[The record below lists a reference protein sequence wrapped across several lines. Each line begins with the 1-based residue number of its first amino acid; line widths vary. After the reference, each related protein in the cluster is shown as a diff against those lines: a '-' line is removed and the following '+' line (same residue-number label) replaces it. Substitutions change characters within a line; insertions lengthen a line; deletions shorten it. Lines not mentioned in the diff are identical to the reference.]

1 GVNPI
6 WLWLQDNVGNAD
18 PSTAVPLSLRY
29 DDIPPASTA
38 SAPAASGENTVTVTF
53 ASSDEGAAGVNPT
66 GSGVSKT
73 VLWSGYPS
81 VWCRWITPGP
91 YYERYY
97 CAHDG
102 PVQWSSSSYVSTGVS
117 GVFAFDTDKEGDWY
131 FYTQAY
137 DAAGNAEPVPVSTTP
152 AKAATFVDATAPV
165 ISKVKASA
173 FSPDTAVIE
182 WTTDDETAA
191 VIDYG
196 RTASLGSQFTET
208 TSSRTHSV
216 TLTGLPNPAD
226 IYYKIT
232 ATNRTG
238 LATASDVGF
247 FKTPLNISY
256 TTDIFG
262 VIDYDEPVTLFIT
275 NPDINLATL
284 VIDGQTWSG
293 TVNTSE
299 PIQIYVDPALTGG
312 GTQAIN
318 VTADGY
324 EYSSNF
330 VVDTAVRSVK
340 LARLVISDGGVMTST
355 AVIPG
360 DYVADMTAGQ
370 EMQGEM
376 SNGESRLYLGYYAGI
391 DPVAPAAIGDLAA
404 TPGPEAGQMSL
415 AWTAPGDDAN
425 VGTAMKY
432 EIRYS
437 TEPITVGNFASA
449 ALAADIPLPQPAG
462 TAQTHVVSGLENGKT
477 YYFAIMAM
485 DELPNQ
491 SLSNTASAKTLE
503 VAQSE
508 AQIGGKP
515 AVKVVSKT
523 PDLNIAQVPAESQE
537 AAALASRGAAPGQ
550 GLVFFSDIYE
560 ITPSM
565 QLTEGATVQFGY
577 EDLGTDVERELAV
590 YKYNPALSQW
600 VMLAGAVDADNNVI
614 TAVTYSFSLF
624 AVFARD
630 TKSPTTEIVFEEGST
645 YRDDFDDIYISSRT
659 LLGFKAEDPTLGGKP
674 GSGVKETGYRIDS
687 STTPFITFTAAFPPG
702 EGFHG
707 VQYRSV
713 DNAGNAEQT
722 KQSGIR
728 VDASAPVI
736 GFRVDKTTI
745 TLRDKMIVPAV
756 SCALTVTVFDPSIKG
771 AASGVRYASVAVNGE
786 NVPAGGAGFVKQLA
800 GGAYH
805 VAASAED
812 HLGNKA
818 ENEIDILVVPDAL
831 APRSG
836 LGIVG
841 TAYRAGGIEYV
852 TGKASFTLTSVDDL
866 ITPGDGAGGVK
877 KQNVKIRDAENIK
890 REESFENPKPEQGGI
905 FSSTFSLAAWGLADG
920 AYYLDYNAEDM
931 LGNIET
937 VRRSSVALDNL

>member
-1 GVNPI
+1 
-6 WLWLQDNVGNAD
+6 
-18 PSTAVPLSLRY
+18 
-29 DDIPPASTA
+29 
-38 SAPAASGENTVTVTF
+38 
-53 ASSDEGAAGVNPT
+53 
-66 GSGVSKT
+66 
-73 VLWSGYPS
+73 
-81 VWCRWITPGP
+81 
-91 YYERYY
+91 
-97 CAHDG
+97 
-102 PVQWSSSSYVSTGVS
+102 
-117 GVFAFDTDKEGDWY
+117 
-131 FYTQAY
+131 
-137 DAAGNAEPVPVSTTP
+137 
-152 AKAATFVDATAPV
+152 
-165 ISKVKASA
+165 
-173 FSPDTAVIE
+173 
-182 WTTDDETAA
+182 
-191 VIDYG
+191 
-196 RTASLGSQFTET
+196 
-208 TSSRTHSV
+208 
-216 TLTGLPNPAD
+216 
-226 IYYKIT
+226 
-232 ATNRTG
+232 
-238 LATASDVGF
+238 
-247 FKTPLNISY
+247 
-256 TTDIFG
+256 
-262 VIDYDEPVTLFIT
+262 
-275 NPDINLATL
+275 
-284 VIDGQTWSG
+284 
-293 TVNTSE
+293 
-299 PIQIYVDPALTGG
+299 
-312 GTQAIN
+312 
-318 VTADGY
+318 
-324 EYSSNF
+324 
-330 VVDTAVRSVK
+330 
-340 LARLVISDGGVMTST
+340 VMTST

-736 GFRVDKTTI
+736 GFTVDKTTI

-937 VRRSSVALDNL
+937 VRRSSVALDNLPPETATVFGGAAGADGWHVSPVETTLVSADALSGVKEIYYSLDVATYTLYTSHFTIAPEGGHSLKYYAADFLGNTETEKSGIVKIDLSSPTILASVAPAPNAYGWSSGPVGVMFTGSDTVSGLAFCSSSATVSGEGARRQVSGACFDNAGLSSTRAVSVSIDTTPPSILYAQSPPANEYSWNGGDVTLKFTCADNLSGIKSCPADIVLSAEGVNISTSARAFDYADNSKTVSISGINIDKTLPVSTAALSGTYKNGWYSSPVNITLTSTDSLSGIEKTGYSVEGPGYSN